1 MTYYEMSR
9 WMALIEGVNLI
20 ADNTDEKSK
29 EKLHITIALKQYV
42 DQTSNKICRQLMT
55 ENKATNPMEEI
66 CHV

>member
-20 ADNTDEKSK
+20 ADNVEDESI
-29 EKLHITIALKQYV
+29 EKLHITIALKEYV

-55 ENKATNPMEEI
+55 ENKATSPEEI